1 MQSARFIY
9 RYPTYVFPI
18 LLRKIAGAIKS
29 GSLLCVQVGDF
40 AFVRG
45 HFAILPPPQGQESVI
60 AFHSQSLPAKPLQ
73 FPLTKA
79 LTKLCVVPFDHMTNL
94 ASQPAR
100 NKENKD
106 HKYASIDP
114 PIPIQRLLA
123 AFCGLRITFFRE
135 NQRRSRCWCRCW
147 WWAQSRRKMM
157 VNNFQSARQSCKRPN
172 TNPLAPRT
180 NQFAI

>member
-1 MQSARFIY
+1 MRASWGFCFRTWPFCHFTAASRPRVCHCISL
-9 RYPTYVFPI
+9 PI
-18 LLRKIAGAIKS
+18 PACKT
-29 GSLLCVQVGDF
+29 
-40 AFVRG
+40 
-45 HFAILPPPQGQESVI
+45 
-60 AFHSQSLPAKPLQ
+60 PAKPLQ

-79 LTKLCVVPFDHMTNL
+79 LTKLCAVPLDHMTNL

-135 NQRRSRCWCRCW
+135 NQRRNRCWCRCW
-147 WWAQSRRKMM
+147 WWARSRRKMM